1 MIDNLHR
8 VTTQLILN
16 GRKMKQMKEETKV
29 FFSPKKKKNVAH
41 IRINHKTS
49 ILAN

>member
-29 FFSPKKKKNVAH
+29 FFSQKKEYVAH

>member
-8 VTTQLILN
+8 VTQLILN

-29 FFSPKKKKNVAH
+29 FFSKKKK
-41 IRINHKTS
+41 KCGPYPYQP
-49 ILAN
+49 